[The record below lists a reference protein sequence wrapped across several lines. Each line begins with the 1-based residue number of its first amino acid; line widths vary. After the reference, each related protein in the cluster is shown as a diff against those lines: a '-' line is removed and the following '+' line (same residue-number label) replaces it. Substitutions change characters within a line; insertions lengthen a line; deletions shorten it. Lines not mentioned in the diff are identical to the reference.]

1 MFSENL
7 VEKLKERY
15 SHLHPLIFHRSKEK
29 AKNDVELFDILDS
42 FPEQFPISWNEKTR
56 RWESADDIYQVSE
69 FSKDYFV

>member
-1 MFSENL
+1 MFSEGL

-15 SHLHPLIFHRSKEK
+15 SSLHPLIFHRSTEK

-42 FPEQFPISWNEKTR
+42 FPNKFPIAWDETSR
-56 RWESADDIYQVSE
+56 RWQTTDDIYQVNE